1 MMTVKQNNNTKPQSR
16 PRSTAAILDDW
27 LNRWQREDHTTFRS
41 SMRTVR
47 EYAEANHWEA
57 VLDIEWSDN
66 TDLDQQMRVDAQKLR
81 RWFKAEHQISGP
93 AWFDLMRLVA
103 GAMPTTVRTGFIN
116 ELFGHTGGVFVETI
130 GLGLSSSLSHV
141 VATGAMA
148 KESGEAISASLNLPA
163 EPTLEELLLAKK
175 EIIEAKDSTRVLLG
189 SIDALLARKSGKT
202 V

>member
-1 MMTVKQNNNTKPQSR
+1 MMTLANQNHTKPQSR
-16 PRSTAAILDDW
+16 PRSTAAILEGW

-47 EYAEANHWEA
+47 EYAEAHHWEA
-57 VLDIEWSDN
+57 VLDIEWSEHADI
-66 TDLDQQMRVDAQKLR
+66 DQQMRVDAQKLR
-81 RWFKAEHQISGP
+81 RWFKAEHQMSGP
-93 AWFDLMRLVA
+93 AWFDLIRLVA
-103 GAMPTTVRTGFIN
+103 GSMPTTVRTGFIS
-116 ELFGHTGGVFVETI
+116 ELFGHTGGVFVEAT
-130 GLGLSSSLSHV
+130 GLSNDLSHV

-148 KESGEAISASLNLPA
+148 KESGEAISASLNLPI

-189 SIDALLARKSGKT
+189 SIDALLARKTGQA